1 GNVDERLDPV
11 LERALP
17 MMEQLEG
24 TLKEGEAVLSLAR
37 GQLESNP
44 ETAAQ
49 LADALREL
57 ERSARAIRV
66 LVDALERRPEA
77 LLRGKSKP

>member
-1 GNVDERLDPV
+1 
-11 LERALP
+11 
-17 MMEQLEG
+17 MMEQLDA
-24 TLKEGEAVLSLAR
+24 TLKEGEMVMVLAR

-66 LVDALERRPEA
+66 LVDSLERRPEA
-77 LLRGKSKP
+77 LIRGKAHR